1 LWWVNVAHE
10 PETPEA
16 VRSAVDEIAQERQ
29 TAPGRRLVCHGLEE
43 AVELFPAAMNI
54 ADRELIWT
62 IESNRRFDPVRDC
75 GGRAHDGL
83 LWMIC
88 LREAGRVSKE
98 LVRAVRDLS
107 RFGLSC
113 CRQPPERRLWPSFFE
128 ASSWFGSGMP

>member
-1 LWWVNVAHE
+1 
-10 PETPEA
+10 
-16 VRSAVDEIAQERQ
+16 
-29 TAPGRRLVCHGLEE
+29 LEE

-62 IESNRRFDPVRDC
+62 VESNRRFDPARDC

-107 RFGLSC
+107 RFGLSG